1 MAEVYKTE
9 SGGLQESK
17 LLDPSKQDISTLD
30 MSGLTAAIEDIL
42 NKREEKKKPPE
53 TVEDDRKDGED
64 VTSLV
69 QGMLAEGKEDY
80 NPPKKEVVATMAE
93 DLSPQSRAFLETISE
108 AEGTAFDRTY
118 QALFGLGKGI
128 KGAPAY
134 FEDYSKHPNVIGYR
148 GPAGPST
155 ASGRY
160 QITKQTWDEIS
171 KKYDLKDFSPANQ
184 DKAAWY
190 LAKERYAKGSKG
202 RDLEEDLNNG
212 VTKYI
217 QSSLGGTWEGLKT
230 SFNFTGSYQQKIGPS
245 ADSETGPGMTVNKW
259 DY

>member
-1 MAEVYKTE
+1 MAELYKTE

-30 MSGLTAAIEDIL
+30 MSGLTSAIEDIL

-53 TVEDDRKDGED
+53 TVEDDKEDDRD
-64 VTSLV
+64 VTSV
-69 QGMLAEGKEDY
+69 VEGMLAEGKEDY
-80 NPPKKEVVATMAE
+80 NPPKKAEVPTMAE
-93 DLSPQSRAFLETISE
+93 DLSPQARAFLETISE
-108 AEGTAFDRTY
+108 AEGTAIDRTY
-118 QALFGLGKGI
+118 QAIVGLGKGV

-148 GPAGPST
+148 GPEGPST
-155 ASGRY
+155 AAGRY
-160 QITKQTWDEIS
+160 QITKQTWDEFS
-171 KKYDLKDFSPANQ
+171 KKYSLKDFSPANQ

-190 LAKERYAKGSKG
+190 IAKERYSRKSNG

-217 QSSLGGTWEGLKT
+217 QPALGGTWTSLKT
-230 SFNFTGSYQQKIGPS
+230 SFNFTGRYQQRVSPS